1 MLEGVEFHDL
11 AAKPLLYILERVENR
26 ADEITDDDDYDD
38 AEPELRV
45 LLCVCEVEKGCRGEL
60 SSTLIMSQV
69 INYIWAAMRTKHS
82 VKSNGFLGL
91 TTPFEGILSKQQFL
105 YHYMTTFAQSSS

>member
-38 AEPELRV
+38 AEPELGV
-45 LLCVCEVEKGCRGEL
+45 LLCVCLAEKGCREL

-69 INYIWAAMRTKHS
+69 INYIWAAMRSKHS

-91 TTPFEGILSKQQFL
+91 TTTFERILDMNIFSRNCNS
-105 YHYMTTFAQSSS
+105 AVIAV

>member
-38 AEPELRV
+38 AEPELGV
-45 LLCVCEVEKGCRGEL
+45 LLCVCVAEKGCREL

-69 INYIWAAMRTKHS
+69 INYIWAAMRSKHS

-91 TTPFEGILSKQQFL
+91 TTTFERILAYEHFQSKL
-105 YHYMTTFAQSSS
+105 QS